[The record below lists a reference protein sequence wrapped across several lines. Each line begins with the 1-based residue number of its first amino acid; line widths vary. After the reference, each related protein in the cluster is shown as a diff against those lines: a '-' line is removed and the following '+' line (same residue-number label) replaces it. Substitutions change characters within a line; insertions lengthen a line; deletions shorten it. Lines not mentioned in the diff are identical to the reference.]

1 MSSSY
6 DRIWGYIKNI
16 KVWYLIAIVLLSGG
30 LINFILSSKSV
41 ALGALVASS
50 PLYQSLLETMAL
62 IVIVIMGLVSVL
74 LMIRSSSVR
83 SVRLSQIYFSVGL
96 VLFIIWFVVVYEFW
110 FKAGG

>member
-6 DRIWGYIKNI
+6 GRIWGYLKNI

-30 LINFILSSKSV
+30 LINLILSSKSV
-41 ALGALVASS
+41 PLGALMASS

-96 VLFIIWFVVVYEFW
+96 VLFIIWFVIVYEFW